1 MRAGCVHLLLA
12 EDREEFNLDKAQAS
26 YREVQKAIYRAHDLE
41 FYADVERLL
50 PDHVKPA
57 PLERVMEIK
66 PYVREERGRGKRSPK
81 AATGTKRKRND
92 DLMRNIPSG
101 ASTGF
106 VSVAELIVKG
116 SKKGKCWMIRHW
128 KRRAKMMI
136 WIGNSRPDFIVGFGA
151 KRSQSFPSTAAQSN
165 HWDEEN
171 VKKPK
176 GKGKMKKATTKN
188 TTKSEAKAEQ
198 EKDKASWESEEEGAE
213 TKRKTKREIKS
224 KVKESSLTLS
234 QQGRDDSI
242 DRELSE
248 DLLRTVK
255 ERMLSLSPSRLSS
268 RRSTSKCVKKTLS
281 PLKEDGMM
289 DLSDLS
295 DVGVEQEQSEVPCE
309 FGIGENWSST
319 DNLQS
324 PKQVHACK

>member
-116 SKKGKCWMIRHW
+116 SKKRKVLDDKTLEEEGEDDDLDRELEAGFH
-128 KRRAKMMI
+128 
-136 WIGNSRPDFIVGFGA
+136 SGFGA

-213 TKRKTKREIKS
+213 TKRKTKRKIKS

-268 RRSTSKCVKKTLS
+268 CRSTSKCVKKTLS